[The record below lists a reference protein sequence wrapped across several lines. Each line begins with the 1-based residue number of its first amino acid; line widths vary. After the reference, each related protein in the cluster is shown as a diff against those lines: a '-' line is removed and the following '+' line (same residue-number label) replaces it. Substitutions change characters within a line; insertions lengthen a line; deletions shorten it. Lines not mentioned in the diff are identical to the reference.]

1 MGTAETRHTP
11 PLPYLTVAW
20 PPSDWMVW
28 TPTPPC
34 SQYAVD
40 PETACRYEVAVG
52 EAVAAEA
59 VRGVGDFFVAVRV
72 GAGRWEADTAAG
84 VLAGAGLVARTV
96 GDAVAD
102 GETKTVGAE
111 RATGGVGLVEP
122 TTKWTV
128 RITAVTLA
136 AVQVSH
142 MSR

>member
-1 MGTAETRHTP
+1 
-11 PLPYLTVAW
+11 
-20 PPSDWMVW
+20 MVW
-28 TPTPPC
+28 TPAPPC

-40 PETACRYEVAVG
+40 PEMACLYAVAVG
-52 EAVAAEA
+52 EAVVVEP
-59 VRGVGDFFVAVRV
+59 VCGVVGFFVAVRV
-72 GAGRWEADTAAG
+72 GPGRWDKDTAAG
-84 VLAGAGLVARTV
+84 VPFGAGLAARAD
-96 GDAVAD
+96 GDAAAE
-102 GETKTVGAE
+102 GESKTVGAE